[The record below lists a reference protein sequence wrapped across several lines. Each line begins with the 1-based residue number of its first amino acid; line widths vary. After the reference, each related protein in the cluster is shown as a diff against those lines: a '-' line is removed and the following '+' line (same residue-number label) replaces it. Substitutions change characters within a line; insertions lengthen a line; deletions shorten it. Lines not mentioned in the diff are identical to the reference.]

1 MTLLPSTKRLSYRHT
16 LLPMLLTGLL
26 VGLMSA
32 CLPLASAQNYLGYRS
47 GDPLDNAFHL
57 GVKSF
62 VLSRL
67 DMRVG
72 VIVGSTEVDEA
83 SEITFG
89 VSVDML
95 GDVLVR
101 RPWIFY
107 VGVGGAV
114 NYLGSGT
121 VFEAHVLSGI
131 EVSLEAFNLDPLSV
145 FLELNAGVP
154 VGIGELEG
162 ISIEENIYGA
172 LGLNFYF

>member
-1 MTLLPSTKRLSYRHT
+1 MTLAPTTQRFSVS
-16 LLPMLLTGLL
+16 LLTVLFVGLL
-26 VGLMSA
+26 SVCTPA
-32 CLPLASAQNYLGYRS
+32 VKAQNYLGYRN
-47 GDPLDNAFHL
+47 GDPLGNAFQL

-72 VIVGSTEVDEA
+72 VMVGSTEIDEE

-101 RPWIFY
+101 RPWVFY
-107 VGVGGAV
+107 VGFGGTV
-114 NYLGSGT
+114 NYMGSGT
-121 VFEAHVLSGI
+121 VLEAHVLSGI
-131 EVSLEAFNLDPLSV
+131 EMSLEVFNLDPLSV
-145 FLELNAGVP
+145 FLELSAGAP
-154 VGIGELEG
+154 TGIGELEG
-162 ISIEENIYGA
+162 IVIEENVYGA